1 MTDLDF
7 KAIGLKIKERRKQ
20 LGETQEHIANMLEVN
35 PSHVSNIECGRANPS
50 LTALVKIANILKC
63 SVDYFISEEYTYKID
78 KEKEK
83 QRKQLIYD
91 LLSDTELELKAVLC
105 DFEIGMSDLLSLQVD
120 DVIPLDLKIS
130 DDIKVLVDDVPWF
143 NAKLGQSNIKKAV

>member
-50 LTALVKIANILKC
+50 LTALVKIANALKC
-63 SVDYFISEEYTYKID
+63 SVDYFISDEYTFNTD
-78 KEKEK
+78 QNKEKTLDDKIMDKIKNCDSDKK
-83 QRKQLIYD
+83 QRI
-91 LLSDTELELKAVLC
+91 LKMIDCIFRKNCASVP
-105 DFEIGMSDLLSLQVD
+105 EERSA
-120 DVIPLDLKIS
+120 IPLQTE
-130 DDIKVLVDDVPWF
+130 
-143 NAKLGQSNIKKAV
+143 QSSAG